1 MPWSQPLRTIAEA
14 LGAAPPSGDGANAAV
29 TGVSTD
35 TRAIQPGELF
45 VALKG
50 ESFDGNAFVDEA
62 LAKGAA
68 AAVATVPGKDSGR
81 VLVVED
87 GLAALQKLAAWHRA
101 QFDIPVFA
109 LTGSCGKTT
118 TKDLVAGAL
127 AARFNVV
134 KTKGNLNNEIGLPLS
149 LLRMDAT
156 TEMAVMEMGAN
167 HQGEIARLCEIARP
181 TESAITMIGE
191 AHLEGFGGTLA
202 DVAKAKGEIMQALPN
217 DGTFYANQDDPHCK
231 AIGEAYGGRVVS
243 YGTSGDVVLE
253 QCGFDEHGELAL
265 TISPIG
271 GIRLPVHTRAWAH
284 NILLAVAVALD
295 HGVDEVEEPLREAC
309 EHLSRVTVTEIGPL
323 RVLDDSYN
331 ANPASMR
338 AAFQTLAD
346 LMNGDGGKRIAALGE
361 MKELGEAS
369 PALHRQTGATAA
381 EFGITHCYCYGPH
394 AADFAEGAR
403 SAGIEAAEALD
414 THEAIAGRIAAVAA
428 PGDMLLVKGSRG
440 VTMEKVMD
448 ALRAHYG

>member
-1 MPWSQPLRTIAEA
+1 MPWSQSLRTLA
-14 LGAAPPSGDGANAAV
+14 GVVGAPPPTADAVV

-35 TRAIQPGELF
+35 TRTLAPGDLF
-45 VALKG
+45 IALKG
-50 ESFDGNAFVDEA
+50 ESFDGNAFVEEA
-62 LAKGAA
+62 FAKGAA
-68 AAVATVPGKDSGR
+68 GAVAGVPGSHPDR
-81 VLVVED
+81 TILAD
-87 GLAALQKLAAWHRA
+87 NGLEALQTLAAWHRT

-127 AARFNVV
+127 GGRFQVV
-134 KTKGNLNNEIGLPLS
+134 KTQGNLNNEIGLPLS
-149 LLRMDAT
+149 LLRIDAA
-156 TEMAVMEMGAN
+156 TELAVMEMGAN

-202 DVAKAKGEIMQALPN
+202 DVARAKGEIMQALPT

-231 AIGEAYGGRVVS
+231 AIGEAFEGRVVK
-243 YGTSGDVVLE
+243 YGTRGDVVME
-253 QCGFDEHGELAL
+253 QCGFDEHGELAM

-295 HGVDEVEEPLREAC
+295 HGVDEVEEPLRAAC
-309 EHLSRVTVTEIGPL
+309 EHLTRVKVSTIGPL
-323 RVLDDSYN
+323 RVIDDSYN

-346 LMNGDGGKRIAALGE
+346 MMNGGGKRIAALGE
-361 MKELGEAS
+361 MKELGAGAA
-369 PALHRQTGATAA
+369 ALHRGTGAAA
-381 EFGITHCYCYGPH
+381 AAHGITHCFCYGPH
-394 AADFAEGAR
+394 AADFADGAR
-403 SAGIEAAEALD
+403 EAGVSIAEAHGS
-414 THEAIAGRIAAVAA
+414 HEAIAGRIAAVAA
-428 PGDMLLVKGSRG
+428 PGDALLVKGSRG
-440 VTMEKVMD
+440 VTMEKVLD